1 MSPTIEVLI
10 QKISRLPGL
19 GPRSARRIVL
29 YLIQNRERILE
40 PILSGLQKIRNEVKQ
55 CIECGNVDVFLQQ
68 ACPICS
74 DITRKHDVI
83 CIVESVSDL
92 WAIERTSCFRG
103 QYHVL
108 NGLLS
113 SIDGRGPEFLR
124 LDRLKE
130 RCVKNSVNEI
140 IIALSA
146 TVEGQTTDHYIK
158 SFFPKESGI
167 KITSLARGI
176 PVGGELDYLDDG
188 TLFTAFS
195 ERS

>member
-1 MSPTIEVLI
+1 MSPTIEILI

-29 YLIQNRERILE
+29 HLIQNRERSLE
-40 PILSGLQKIRNEVKQ
+40 PILSGLQKVRDEVKK
-55 CIECGNVDVFLQQ
+55 CPECGNVDVFQQ
-68 ACPICS
+68 TCPVCG
-74 DITRKHDVI
+74 DIARKHDVI

-92 WAIERTSCFRG
+92 WAIERTSCYRG

-113 SIDGRGPEFLR
+113 SVDGRGPEFLR
-124 LDRLKE
+124 LDKLKE
-130 RCVKNSVNEI
+130 RCEKNSVNEI

-146 TVEGQTTDHYIK
+146 TVEGQTTSHYIN
-158 SFFPKESGI
+158 SFFPKESKV